1 MRAKVQP
8 VDMPWEIGDEAVLI
22 TSKTDP
28 AGKAR
33 VRVKNRI
40 QRSGRYRVTLLEG
53 HGVLC
58 ENSELEVSE
67 EDLDDP
73 TLHDNLSAEDRKKM
87 RAVKQGGWETVE
99 ALWHHF
105 VAEGEKARGLEAWSD
120 HGSEKDLVLAFA
132 KHCRDFAEKK

>member
-53 HGVLC
+53 HGVMC

-87 RAVKQGGWETVE
+87 RLAKQDGWDTVE
-99 ALWHHF
+99 ALWGNF
-105 VAEGEKARGLEAWSD
+105 VMTREKERGLEAWSD
-120 HGSEKDLVLAFA
+120 FTSGNDLVLAFA